1 MEKID
6 TNNDGK
12 IDWQEFMAKFKTKDL
27 DERMKER
34 SRDKMA
40 RIKELMM
47 LHMTSPADAFRY
59 VRINKYNT
67 YIV

>member
-59 VRINKYNT
+59 VILKIYKT